1 MAAPHPYTQGMAAR
15 VAPCYRHSR
24 RAATV
29 RCQRCERPICTECM
43 VSAAVGFQ
51 CPDCV
56 RAGLR
61 RTRQWA
67 AMRRSRLI
75 VTPAL
80 IGINVLVWFIVAAAT
95 GEVSLWGGGV
105 TSIHRDFALEG
116 SLVDSGEYWRL
127 VTSGFLHYGLLHLG
141 MNMLVLWWLGR
152 MLETGAGWAR
162 LLLLYAV
169 SLLGGSLGALALDPN
184 AFTAGASGAVFGLG
198 GAVVVAE
205 RASRFSRQD
214 SGVLG
219 FLLINIVISLTIP
232 GISLGGHIGGLLLR
246 GLAAAALWG
255 FRNWPAYARAA
266 RAAFPLRALPE
277 AVVIALGAGAVWL
290 TLSVVAPRWQTPL
303 F

>member
-1 MAAPHPYTQGMAAR
+1 
-15 VAPCYRHSR
+15 
-24 RAATV
+24 
-29 RCQRCERPICTECM
+29 M
-43 VSAAVGFQ
+43 VPAAVGFQ

-56 RAGLR
+56 RRGLR

-67 AMRRSRLI
+67 AMRRPRLV

-80 IGINVLVWFIVAAAT
+80 IAINVLVWFIVAAAT

-105 TSIHRDFALEG
+105 TSIHRDFALQG
-116 SLVDSGEYWRL
+116 RLVDSGEYWRL

-152 MLETGAGWAR
+152 MLETGVGGAR
-162 LLLLYAV
+162 LLLLYGV
-169 SLLGGSLGALALDPN
+169 SLLGGSLGALLLDPD

-214 SGVLG
+214 SGVFG
-219 FLLINIVISLTIP
+219 FLLINIVLSLAIP
-232 GISLGGHIGGLLLR
+232 GVSLGGHLGGLLL
-246 GLAAAALWG
+246 GALAAGALWG
-255 FRNWPAYARAA
+255 FRSWPAYVRAA
-266 RAAFPLRALPE
+266 GAALPLRALPE
-277 AVVIALGAGAVWL
+277 AVALALGAGVVWL
-290 TLSVVAPRWQTPL
+290 TLEVVAPRWRDPL